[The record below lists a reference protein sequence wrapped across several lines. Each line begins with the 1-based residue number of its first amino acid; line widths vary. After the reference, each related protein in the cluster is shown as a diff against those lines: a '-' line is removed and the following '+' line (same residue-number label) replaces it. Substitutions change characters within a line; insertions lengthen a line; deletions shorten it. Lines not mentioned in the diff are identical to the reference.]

1 MPRNF
6 ICLEITE
13 IQEIALEAK
22 IATGHANSNYFLLCK
37 EMLEYMAPIVG
48 NPGEY
53 WNYRDESF
61 VGFWA
66 GANHRRGGASG
77 VATTVLNFE

>member
-1 MPRNF
+1 MS
-6 ICLEITE
+6 IT
-13 IQEIALEAK
+13 
-22 IATGHANSNYFLLCK
+22 LCVVLRSISLSVSK
-37 EMLEYMAPIVG
+37 EMLEYMGHVVG

-66 GANHRRGGASG
+66 TASSRRGGANK
-77 VATTVLNFE
+77 VATTVLNFLNRFRALDRLG

>member
-1 MPRNF
+1 
-6 ICLEITE
+6 
-13 IQEIALEAK
+13 
-22 IATGHANSNYFLLCK
+22 
-37 EMLEYMAPIVG
+37 MLEYMAPIVG

-66 GANHRRGGASG
+66 GASHRRGGASG
-77 VATTVLNFE
+77 VANDGVELSEQVSRSDSRVNSALKASRSDRRVTSSCSPV